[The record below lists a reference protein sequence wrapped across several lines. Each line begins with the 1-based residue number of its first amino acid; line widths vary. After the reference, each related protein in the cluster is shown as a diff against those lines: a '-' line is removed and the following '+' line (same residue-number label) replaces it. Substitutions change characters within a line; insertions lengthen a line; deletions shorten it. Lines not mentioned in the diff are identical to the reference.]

1 MASSSSFT
9 SDSQYCPR
17 WKYDVFLSFRGE
29 DTRKTFTSHLYKG
42 LKNRGIFTFQDDK
55 KLEQGD
61 SISEE
66 LLKAIE
72 ESQVALII
80 FSKNYATSRWCLNE
94 LVKIMECKEV
104 KGQIVIPIF
113 YDVDPSH
120 VRHQSWSFAEAFAKH
135 EWRYKDDLEG
145 MQKVQGWRN
154 ALTAAAELKGYN
166 ICDKIESDCIQH
178 IVDQISV
185 LCKGSLSYMK
195 NLVGIDTH
203 LKNIGSLLAELQMSG
218 VLILGI
224 WGMPGVGKTTIARAI
239 FDRLSYQFEAV
250 CFLADIKENKCGMH
264 SLQNIL
270 LSELLKEK
278 DNCVNNKEDG
288 RCLLESRLRFKKVLV
303 VLDDIDHIDQLDYLA
318 GNLDWF
324 GNGSRII
331 ATTTDKH
338 LIGKNVV
345 YEVPTL
351 HEHDAIKLFERYAF
365 KEQVS
370 DECFKELTLEVVS
383 QAKGLPLALKVFGSF
398 FHKRDITEWRS
409 AIKQIKNHPNSEIVE
424 KLKISYDGLETI
436 QQSIFLD
443 IACFLRGRRKE
454 YVMQI
459 LESCDFGADIGLSV
473 LIDKSLMFISENNT
487 IEMHDLIQDM
497 GKYVVKMQK
506 DPGERSRLWLTE
518 DFEEVM
524 INNTGTKTVEAIWV
538 PNFNEPYFSKEAME
552 TMQRLR
558 ILCIHDSNCL
568 DGSVEYLPNNLR
580 WFVWNNYPCESL
592 PENFEPQKLVHLD
605 LSLSSLRH
613 LWTETKHLPFL
624 QKLDLRDSRSLMQTP
639 DFTWMPNL
647 KYLDL
652 SYCRNLESVHYSLGY
667 SNELIEL
674 NLYNCGRLKRFP
686 CVNVESLIYMD
697 LEFCTS
703 LEKFPK
709 IFGTM
714 KPELKI
720 KTGLSGIREL
730 PSSFGFRLYKDEPE
744 LESLIQTE
752 HCIGTKRSSYDNS
765 EHRDEASCSS
775 SKKQRSHSDIRRGV
789 ISSSN
794 IAALTETVEE
804 AGVRDEVECK
814 LGPWY
819 FENNAG
825 NSAYVAEQL
834 ESWPLPALNPTADR

>member
-1 MASSSSFT
+1 MEPSVSRFTSESTSGPKGNYFQEYSNVALVTSMASSSSSFA
-9 SDSQYCPR
+9 SDSQYRPR
-17 WKYDVFLSFRGE
+17 WKYDVFLSFRGV
-29 DTRKTFTSHLYKG
+29 DTRRTFMGHLYEG

-55 KLEQGD
+55 RLENGD
-61 SISEE
+61 SIPEE

-72 ESQVALII
+72 ESRVALVI

-94 LVKIMECKEV
+94 LVKIIECKEE
-104 KGQIVIPIF
+104 KGLIVIPVF
-113 YDVDPSH
+113 YDVYPSE
-120 VRHQSWSFAEAFAKH
+120 VRKQTKSFAEAFTKH
-135 EWRYKDDLEG
+135 ESKYANDIEG
-145 MQKVQGWRN
+145 MQMVKGWRT
-154 ALTAAAELKGYN
+154 ALSVAADLKGYDISN
-166 ICDKIESDCIQH
+166 GIESDYIQH

-185 LCKGSLSYMK
+185 LCKGSLSYIK

-203 LKNIGSLLAELQMSG
+203 LKNIRSLLAELQMSG
-218 VLILGI
+218 VLIVGI

-239 FDRLSYQFEAV
+239 FDRLSYQFEA
-250 CFLADIKENKCGMH
+250 
-264 SLQNIL
+264 
-270 LSELLKEK
+270 EK
-278 DNCVNNKEDG
+278 VNCVNNKEDG
-288 RCLLESRLRFKKVLV
+288 RSLLACRLRSKKVLV

-318 GNLDWF
+318 GNLCWF

-331 ATTTDKH
+331 ATTRDKH
-338 LIGKNVV
+338 VMGKNNVV

-351 HEHDAIKLFERYAF
+351 HEHDAVQLFEQYAF
-365 KEQVS
+365 KEEVS

-383 QAKGLPLALKVFGSF
+383 HAKGLPLALKVFGSF
-398 FHKRDITEWRS
+398 FHNRDITEWRS
-409 AIKQIKNHPNSEIVE
+409 AIKQIKNNPNSEIVE

-473 LIDKSLMFISENNT
+473 LIDKSLMFISEHNT

-506 DPGERSRLWLTE
+506 DPGECSRLWLTE

-524 INNTGTKTVEAIWV
+524 INNT
-538 PNFNEPYFSKEAME
+538 
-552 TMQRLR
+552 
-558 ILCIHDSNCL
+558 
-568 DGSVEYLPNNLR
+568 
-580 WFVWNNYPCESL
+580 
-592 PENFEPQKLVHLD
+592 HL
-605 LSLSSLRH
+605 L
-613 LWTETKHLPFL
+613 FL

-667 SNELIEL
+667 SKEFIEL

-697 LEFCTS
+697 LEFFSS

-720 KTGLSGIREL
+720 KTGLSGIKEL
-730 PSSFGFRLYKDEPE
+730 PSSIKDEPE
-744 LESLIQTE
+744 LETLLQM
-752 HCIGTKRSSYDNS
+752 
-765 EHRDEASCSS
+765 
-775 SKKQRSHSDIRRGV
+775 RGKM
-789 ISSSN
+789 
-794 IAALTETVEE
+794 LWE
-804 AGVRDEVECK
+804 
-814 LGPWY
+814 
-819 FENNAG
+819 
-825 NSAYVAEQL
+825 
-834 ESWPLPALNPTADR
+834 

>member
-1 MASSSSFT
+1 MASSSSYA
-9 SDSQYCPR
+9 SNSQYCPR

-29 DTRKTFTSHLYKG
+29 DTRRNFTSHLYQS
-42 LKNRGIFTFQDDK
+42 LDNRGIFTFLDDK
-55 KLEQGD
+55 RLENGD

-66 LLKAIE
+66 LVKAIE
-72 ESQVALII
+72 ESQVAIII

-94 LVKIMECKEV
+94 LVKIMECKTQY
-104 KGQIVIPIF
+104 GQTVIPVF
-113 YDVDPSH
+113 YDVYPSH
-120 VRHQSWSFAEAFAKH
+120 VQN
-135 EWRYKDDLEG
+135 
-145 MQKVQGWRN
+145 Q
-154 ALTAAAELKGYN
+154 
-166 ICDKIESDCIQH
+166 IESFKRSICQTRI
-178 IVDQISV
+178 
-185 LCKGSLSYMK
+185 
-195 NLVGIDTH
+195 
-203 LKNIGSLLAELQMSG
+203 E
-218 VLILGI
+218 
-224 WGMPGVGKTTIARAI
+224 
-239 FDRLSYQFEAV
+239 
-250 CFLADIKENKCGMH
+250 
-264 SLQNIL
+264 
-270 LSELLKEK
+270 EK
-278 DNCVNNKEDG
+278 DNCVNNKED
-288 RCLLESRLRFKKVLV
+288 RRSLLARRLRFKKVLV

-331 ATTTDKH
+331 ATTRDKH

-345 YEVPTL
+345 YEVHTL

-383 QAKGLPLALKVFGSF
+383 HAKGLPLALKVFGSF

-409 AIKQIKNHPNSEIVE
+409 AIKQIKNNPTSEIVE

-443 IACFLRGRRKE
+443 IACFLRGRRKD

-459 LESCDFGADIGLSV
+459 LESCDFGADIGLRV
-473 LIDKSLMFISENNT
+473 LIDKSLVFISGNNT

-497 GKYVVKMQK
+497 GKYVVKKQK

-524 INNTGTKTVEAIWV
+524 INNTGTKAVEAIWV
-538 PNFNEPYFSKEAME
+538 PNFNKPCFSKEAME

-613 LWTETKHLPFL
+613 LWTETKYLPFQ

-652 SYCRNLESVHYSLGY
+652 SYCRNLEEVHHSLEYSR
-667 SNELIEL
+667 ELIEL

-686 CVNVESLIYMD
+686 CVNVESLDYMD
-697 LEFCTS
+697 LEFCS
-703 LEKFPK
+703 SFEKFP
-709 IFGTM
+709 IIYGTM
-714 KPELKI
+714 KPE
-720 KTGLSGIREL
+720 E
-730 PSSFGFRLYKDEPE
+730 KDAA
-744 LESLIQTE
+744 Q
-752 HCIGTKRSSYDNS
+752 S
-765 EHRDEASCSS
+765 ETA
-775 SKKQRSHSDIRRGV
+775 
-789 ISSSN
+789 
-794 IAALTETVEE
+794 EE
-804 AGVRDEVECK
+804 AEVRGEVECK

-834 ESWPLPALNPTADR
+834 ESWPVVMQ